1 MWRNICYRAI
11 PAKPDTMTSSVL
23 QDDLNA
29 VFASIAALP
38 AGASID
44 ALQRMFPQI
53 PRRSLQ
59 RRLARL
65 VEDKRLRTEG
75 EGRARRYLVPTAPDM
90 ASSSASASDSSNM
103 GMPALWQPSREG
115 KELRTNVGRP
125 LAQRKPIG
133 YQRHFL
139 DDYQPNHTWYLPPSL
154 RDHLHAIGQPPGDKQ
169 PAGTYARQ
177 IIDRLMV
184 DLSWA
189 SSRLEG
195 NTYSRLDTQNLIEF
209 GHAAEGKD
217 RLETQMILNHKAA
230 IDMLVSQ
237 ADGTG
242 FNRYTLQNLHALLAD
257 NLLPNPG
264 AGGRLRRI
272 DVAIVGTVYQPTA
285 VPQTIVE
292 CFDTL
297 LAKADAIG
305 DAFEQAF
312 FVMVQ
317 LPYLQPFE
325 DVNKR
330 VSRLA
335 ANIPLIKR
343 NLAPLSFVDV
353 PQDIYVDGLLA
364 IYELNRIELLRDVFV
379 WAYERSCQRYTLI
392 KQALPEPDPLRL
404 RYREQL
410 SAVIGV
416 IVRNGTRIIPDRI
429 RELAARQVAP
439 QDMDAFV
446 ALTINE
452 LHQLHEG
459 NIARHRLR
467 PLEFQQWRD
476 TDPLGTPIE

>member
-1 MWRNICYRAI
+1 MSP
-11 PAKPDTMTSSVL
+11 PAM
-23 QDDLNA
+23 QAELNA
-29 VFASIAALP
+29 LVMSIGTRP
-38 AGASID
+38 DGASID
-44 ALQRMFPQI
+44 ALQRLFPQI

-65 VEDKRLRTEG
+65 VDERRLRAAG
-75 EGRARRYLVPTAPDM
+75 DGPARRYFVTTVPAPAPLTA
-90 ASSSASASDSSNM
+90 AASASGM
-103 GMPALWQPSREG
+103 GTPSLWQLSIDG
-115 KELRTNVGRP
+115 TELRANVSRP
-125 LAQRKPIG
+125 LAQRKPVG

-139 DDYQPNHTWYLPPSL
+139 DDYQPNHSRYLPQNL
-154 RDHLHAIGQPPGDKQ
+154 RDHLHAIGQSPGDAQ

-195 NTYSRLDTQNLIEF
+195 NTYTRLDTQNLIEF
-209 GHAAEGKD
+209 GRAAEGKD

-230 IDMLVSQ
+230 IEMLVGH
-237 ADGTG
+237 ADEIG
-242 FNRYTLQNLHALLAD
+242 FNRYTVQNLHALLAD

-264 AGGRLRRI
+264 AGGRLRHI
-272 DVAIVGTVYQPTA
+272 DVAITGTVYQPTA
-285 VPQTIVE
+285 MPQTIVE

-297 LAKADAIG
+297 LAKAAAIG
-305 DAFEQAF
+305 DPFEQAF

-353 PQDIYVDGLLA
+353 PQDIYVDGMLA

-404 RYREQL
+404 RYRDALSQVVGEVVRSG
-410 SAVIGV
+410 SAVTPAIIGQLT
-416 IVRNGTRIIPDRI
+416 GTAVPADDV
-429 RELAARQVAP
+429 AAFIA
-439 QDMDAFV
+439 MA
-446 ALTINE
+446 INE
-452 LHQLHEG
+452 LANLHEG
-459 NIARHRLR
+459 NIARYRLR
-467 PLEFQQWRD
+467 LSEFHHWRGGS
-476 TDPLGTPIE
+476 PV